1 MSGLPSDTLHLPISV
16 PGVIGLWSAH
26 LPCQLGQ
33 QSQLDF
39 RTVLTAY
46 YSVTNT
52 FCMYFILVPIHWAF
66 CNDKKVTVVDNAV
79 KLNNKYP
86 ISDRTFFSLDKNQN
100 G

>member
-33 QSQLDF
+33 QSELDF
-39 RTVLTAY
+39 RPELTAY

-52 FCMYFILVPIHWAF
+52 KYFFLVPMHWAF
-66 CNDKKVTVVDNAV
+66 CNDKKVTVVDSRV